1 MERPNNWDFS
11 GWATR
16 PDVTCDDGRTIAH
29 DAFADHNGKKVPLCW
44 NHQHGTVGSTL
55 GHAILESRDGGLYA
69 YCYLNDTEAGK
80 QARECLK
87 HGDLDSLS
95 IWANKLKQTGSVV
108 KHGVIRELSL
118 VLSGANPVATI
129 DNVVCHS
136 ADGFDTVDI
145 EEANILFGDIVE
157 LSHSITGENEAP
169 AEEEPAAEP
178 VEEPAAEGTPAEEPI
193 EHAADPS
200 SGHFCSD
207 VLEHMSEEKK
217 EAAYT
222 ILAGI
227 GSNTPIPD
235 EDRENAARVFD
246 TFTEDE
252 KTALSMA
259 ASVVKHSAIDIDEE
273 DADDDNSELK
283 HSATEGENTMRN
295 DIYSGD
301 VMSAEQE
308 TFLNHSADFAAIIAD
323 GERFGKL
330 SAAFKANLGDDFDAC
345 MAHGAVLAHSATY
358 GIEGVE
364 YLYPDYQKTRNEPY
378 VLDRDQAWVS
388 TLLNGVH
395 HVPYG
400 RIKVQ
405 WFDIEDDEA
414 RALGYVTGD
423 LKKEEVI
430 ELLQRTKD
438 PQTIYKKQK
447 FDRDI
452 LIDADFDILVFIRK
466 EMRGKLNEEIARAIL
481 VGDGRNAL
489 SQYKIKEAHV
499 QPVWTD
505 AELFAKH
512 TTFVAAANATDDE
525 VGRAFIV
532 AVKKGLVDYEGSG
545 DPICFAT
552 REFITDCLLIE
563 DTNARVIYETVGKL
577 ADAIGVAKIVF
588 CPIMKNLTRTVDG
601 VTRYLSAIIFNPKD
615 YVTGTDK
622 RGEVNFFE
630 DFDIDYNQQKVLI
643 ETRLCGM
650 LEKPRSALVVERTFQ

>member
-29 DAFADHNGKKVPLCW
+29 DAFADHNGKKVPLVW

-95 IWANKLKQTGSVV
+95 IWANKLKQAGSVV

-145 EEANILFGDIVE
+145 EEANILFGDVVE

-169 AEEEPAAEP
+169 AVEEPAAEP
-178 VEEPAAEGTPAEEPI
+178 VEEPAVEGTPAEESI
-193 EHAADPS
+193 EHAAEGTATEGDAITSITEAYDALPENKK
-200 SGHFCSD
+200 HAID
-207 VLEHMSEEKK
+207 VI
-217 EAAYT
+217 AAGA
-222 ILAGI
+222 I
-227 GSNTPIPD
+227 SNMPIPP
-235 EDRENAARVFD
+235 EDKAAAAEAYAS
-246 TFTEDE
+246 FT
-252 KTALSMA
+252 
-259 ASVVKHSAIDIDEE
+259 
-273 DADDDNSELK
+273 DADKRILNVMVGVGLGAIGAAAEDNNESNNSEIK

-438 PQTIYKKQK
+438 PQTVYKKQK

-481 VGDGRNAL
+481 VGDGRSAL
-489 SQYKIKEAHV
+489 SQYKIKETHV

-512 TTFVAAANATDDE
+512 TTFVAAANATDGE

-532 AVKKGLVDYEGSG
+532 AVKKGS
-545 DPICFAT
+545 
-552 REFITDCLLIE
+552 
-563 DTNARVIYETVGKL
+563 
-577 ADAIGVAKIVF
+577 
-588 CPIMKNLTRTVDG
+588 
-601 VTRYLSAIIFNPKD
+601 
-615 YVTGTDK
+615 
-622 RGEVNFFE
+622 
-630 DFDIDYNQQKVLI
+630 
-643 ETRLCGM
+643 
-650 LEKPRSALVVERTFQ
+650 